1 MNKKKLARELAKRHN
16 LTNVK
21 AELIVKDIFQ
31 IISEE
36 LATNGRVDLVNFG
49 IFLTITRKAR
59 KLKMP
64 NSDKVIQLNDTKV
77 IKFRASKNLKKV
89 VNEVKK

>member
-1 MNKKKLARELAKRHN
+1 MNKKKLAREIAKRHS
-16 LTNVK
+16 LTNVR
-21 AELIVKDIFQ
+21 AEIIVKDIFK

-36 LATNGRVDLVNFG
+36 LAKNGRVDLVNFG

-77 IKFRASKNLKKV
+77 IKFRASKNLKKRI
-89 VNEVKK
+89 NER